1 MPCGDSPSVTR
12 LAGSWSTLRWR
23 LKSGGAVCTALGVRI
38 LTGYVLGGTVCLVGG
53 MILGRRNNNG
63 DLC

>member
-1 MPCGDSPSVTR
+1 MNQHEDAMIG
-12 LAGSWSTLRWR
+12 LALTIA
-23 LKSGGAVCTALGVRI
+23 SGGAVCTALGVRI

-53 MILGRRNNNG
+53 MILGRRDNNG